1 MYVIWTDIISKHI
14 KFSFVDFT
22 SSLPLIVLI
31 ECCFSLIVKRI
42 SLWSEIRISPRFSF
56 CNYTVDFVERS
67 FDLSIVS
74 VNRLSH
80 DRILSLNPFTMLNS
94 KSAVTFALFYAKVS
108 RDRLSVLAQRSPK
121 VENVEVISLQ
131 CEI

>member
-1 MYVIWTDIISKHI
+1 MYVIWTDVISKHI

-22 SSLPLIVLI
+22 SSLPLIVLF
-31 ECCFSLIVKRI
+31 ECCFSSIVERI
-42 SLWSEIRISPRFSF
+42 SLWSEIRISLRFSF
-56 CNYTVDFVERS
+56 FNYTVDFVERS